1 MKKLFYLPLFYT
13 IVFYTSCKKEDI
25 NNEMLNNEKE
35 LIVSKAPDKHT
46 INLDEAEIFAINY
59 FNEIDKKVTR
69 TKKKSFILSV
79 EKIDKKIYVVN
90 MSPSGWIL
98 LSDNKMDNP
107 ILAFSLKNSF
117 DMSNFIDIPE
127 NVKIWLLNT
136 ITANINI
143 EKSKNDEPIKKN
155 IAEWN
160 IFINN
165 GNQKFVDPDSCREYL
180 KGYVT
185 NTYGNYLSSTWGQ
198 DKPYNLLTTH
208 TLFYGGHCDDNTP
221 TGCVATA
228 LAQVLNYWQ
237 YPPQDNNGVNY
248 NWNIMQNSYFL
259 SDTSASAYEVAK
271 LMVNCSDYLDS
282 WHWSCDA
289 TGASFSN
296 CKPVLNF
303 IFHYSTSDVVDYA
316 DNSNALRQSLENGK
330 SVLMAGSS
338 NQLGTNGHAWVA
350 DGYKETYDEYFVV
363 CDGAPY
369 YGDLVGLFQKI
380 IIASCI

>member
-1 MKKLFYLPLFYT
+1 MKKLFYLPLIYT

-25 NNEMLNNEKE
+25 NNEMLNNENE

-46 INLDEAEIFAINY
+46 INLDEAETFAINY

-79 EKIDKKIYVVN
+79 EKIDKKINVVN

-237 YPPQDNNGVNY
+237 YQPQDNNGVNY
-248 NWNIMQNSYFL
+248 NWNIM
-259 SDTSASAYEVAK
+259 
-271 LMVNCSDYLDS
+271 
-282 WHWSCDA
+282 
-289 TGASFSN
+289 
-296 CKPVLNF
+296 
-303 IFHYSTSDVVDYA
+303 
-316 DNSNALRQSLENGK
+316 
-330 SVLMAGSS
+330 
-338 NQLGTNGHAWVA
+338 
-350 DGYKETYDEYFVV
+350 
-363 CDGAPY
+363 
-369 YGDLVGLFQKI
+369 
-380 IIASCI
+380 